1 MPVSHASEEFR
12 DQADPLTAE
21 CAGREVFNHLT
32 SRWGLLTILAL
43 IEGPARFHRLR
54 DSIGGISEKML
65 SQTLKELTRDGLL
78 IRTVEPTVPPRV
90 TYALS
95 DLGREIAPT
104 LQSIVAWLGRKI
116 EVIAEHQA
124 SFDA

>member
-1 MPVSHASEEFR
+1 MAVSRVLQALSS
-12 DQADPLTAE
+12 QADPLTAD
-21 CAGREVFNHLT
+21 CPGREVFNHLT
-32 SRWGLLTILAL
+32 SRWGLLTMLAL
-43 IEGPARFHRLR
+43 VEGPARFHRLR

-78 IRTVEPTVPPRV
+78 IRTVAPTIPPQV

-95 DLGREIAPT
+95 DLGEEIAPV
-104 LQSIVAWLGRKI
+104 LQSIVEWLGRKI
-116 EVIAEHQA
+116 VVIGEHQA